1 MASMK
6 CTKCGAPV
14 EFDTGDKF
22 VKCRYCSSQIF
33 IDRSGAGFY
42 YALPFATSEND
53 AIGMF
58 RRWAGGSTRAK
69 DLDKLAQ
76 ISSLKKQYFPVYLF
90 KRDVNGSEQIF
101 VEPAA
106 STTLPGLHNLK
117 VPGGDLKV
125 FDEKF
130 DTSGAEMIKIDIEMA
145 PYLGNMP
152 GVSKEQALVYFPI
165 WRLDY
170 VFEQNTYVVV
180 ISASTG
186 EVFSSGFPARSSGV
200 YMAVAGLGF
209 LAFLIEG
216 LLALSSPLLAVI
228 AMVATVAGVF
238 LAANYVA
245 RRM

>member
-14 EFDTGDKF
+14 EFDAGDKF
-22 VKCRYCSSQIF
+22 VKCTYCSSQIF
-33 IDRSGAGFY
+33 VDRSGAGFY

-53 AIGMF
+53 AMGMF

-90 KRDVNGSEQIF
+90 KRDVNGMEQVY

-117 VPGGDLKV
+117 VPGGDLKI
-125 FDEKF
+125 FDDKF
-130 DTSGAEMIKIDIEMA
+130 DVNGAELMKIDIEMA
-145 PYLGNMP
+145 PYLSNLP
-152 GVSKEQALVYFPI
+152 GSPKEQALVYFPI
-165 WRLDY
+165 WRIDY
-170 VFEQNTYVVV
+170 VFEQTTYVVV
-180 ISASTG
+180 ISASSG
-186 EVFSSGFPARSSGV
+186 EVFSSGFPARSSAA

-209 LAFLIEG
+209 VAFLIEG
-216 LLALSSPLLAVI
+216 LMALVSPTLALVSMAI
-228 AMVATVAGVF
+228 TVVGVF
-238 LAANYVA
+238 VAANYVA

>member
-14 EFDTGDKF
+14 EFDVGDKF
-22 VKCRYCSSQIF
+22 VKCPYCSSQIF

-42 YALPFATSEND
+42 YALPFAIGESE
-53 AIGMF
+53 AIGIF

-69 DLDKLAQ
+69 DLDKLAK

-90 KRDVNGSEQIF
+90 KRDVNGMEQIH

-106 STTLPGLHNLK
+106 STTLPGLHSLK

-125 FDEKF
+125 FDDKF
-130 DTSGAEMIKIDIEMA
+130 DTGGAELITPDIEMA
-145 PYLGNMP
+145 PYLERLP
-152 GVSKEQALVYFPI
+152 GTPKEQALVYFPI

-170 VFEQNTYVVV
+170 VFEQRKYVVI
-180 ISASTG
+180 ISASSS
-186 EVFSSGFPARSSGV
+186 EVFSGDFPARSSGA
-200 YMAVAGLGF
+200 YMLVAGAGF
-209 LAFLIEG
+209 LAFLGEG
-216 LLALSSPLLAVI
+216 LLALSSTVLALGLMAV
-228 AMVATVAGVF
+228 TVVGVF
-238 LAANYVA
+238 VAANFVA